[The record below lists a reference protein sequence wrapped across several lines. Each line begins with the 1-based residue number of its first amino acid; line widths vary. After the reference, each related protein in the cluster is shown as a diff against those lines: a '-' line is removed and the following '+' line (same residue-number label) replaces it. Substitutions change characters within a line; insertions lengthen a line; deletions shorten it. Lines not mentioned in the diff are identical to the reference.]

1 MDLLLAGVLALAA
14 NADSSCKECKAFN
27 SKAAVTKTVTRS
39 KDRLKKLNQLSAGAD
54 KCLILIG

>member
-27 SKAAVTKTVTRS
+27 SKVAVTKTVTRS
-39 KDRLKKLNQLSAGAD
+39 KDRLKRIRAIIHRGK
-54 KCLILIG
+54 